1 MNYRQIQKMATAGIK
16 NFSDDNGWFDIIISG
31 GGKKVVGGK
40 EVITPEER
48 GVVKGAIRDVND
60 RDVNGES
67 ILAGDKRGLFT
78 CDQEIKQGMR
88 IIIDGELYTVVN
100 ARAIKPTG
108 TVIAYR
114 PILRRV
120 AVPNG

>member
-1 MNYRQIQKMATAGIK
+1 MNYKQIQKMATAGIK
-16 NFSDDNGWFDIIISG
+16 NFSDDNGWFDLIISG

-40 EVITPEER
+40 EVIIPEER
-48 GVVKGAIRDVND
+48 GVIKGAIREVKD
-60 RDVNGES
+60 RDVNGDS
-67 ILAGDKRGLFT
+67 IRAGDKRGFFT

-88 IIIDGELYTVVN
+88 VIIDGEAYTVVN

-120 AVPNG
+120 AVANG